1 MTIPSYAMEL
11 ASTARVFIASS
22 IGSSMGAKKS
32 PNRSPSLISPTGII
46 KLMTH
51 AMMGAAL
58 GLAFTLAL
66 ILANPAVAELLNHG
80 GRAAAFVFVG
90 TMVTTFAIGA
100 ALTGVVFILNEDKES

>member
-1 MTIPSYAMEL
+1 
-11 ASTARVFIASS
+11 
-22 IGSSMGAKKS
+22 
-32 PNRSPSLISPTGII
+32 
-46 KLMTH
+46 MTH

-66 ILANPAVAELLNHG
+66 ILANPAIAELLNHG
-80 GRAAAFVFVG
+80 GRAAAFVLVG

>member
-1 MTIPSYAMEL
+1 M
-11 ASTARVFIASS
+11 R
-22 IGSSMGAKKS
+22 AKKS
-32 PNRSPSLISPTGII
+32 PNRSPNRAPNRAPSLISPTGVI

-66 ILANPAVAELLNHG
+66 ILANPTVAELLNHG
-80 GRAAAFVFVG
+80 GRAAAYVFVA

-100 ALTGVVFILNEDKES
+100 SLTGIVFILNEDKDS